1 MKHEKI
7 PTILAALP
15 HLAGVYKMLGEQGNV
30 LYVGKAKVLK
40 NRVKFLFSKKYYPS

>member
-1 MKHEKI
+1 MKHAKI

-30 LYVGKAKVLK
+30 LYVGKAK
-40 NRVKFLFSKKYYPS
+40 KK